1 MLVIIILNVDILL
14 SDPDE
19 KQLINETLQDVI
31 FTLLRGYV
39 QCSNDTTLALE

>member
-1 MLVIIILNVDILL
+1 MLVIIIFNADISL

-31 FTLLRGYV
+31 FTLLREYV